1 VAAPTAPGTPS
12 PTTGSPH
19 VTGPLPAQPEASVAQ
34 GSSTAFLAQCD
45 PLIIPSMKVEELRK
59 ALKSAGLAVTGTKPV
74 LSQRF
79 SRAVASARELLP
91 PEPPQPPT
99 AQVGAASSLGEL
111 VSTSPAAKHLADSVH
126 AGACGSG
133 GLNGVEAA
141 LAGVGQ
147 SQIGLY
153 IPSPTSPRVSPS
165 TPKRKDATPNN
176 TGLPS
181 KSPRLNKKTKD
192 PARTPEK
199 DAADKT
205 RAGEAHTS
213 H

>member
-1 VAAPTAPGTPS
+1 M
-12 PTTGSPH
+12 
-19 VTGPLPAQPEASVAQ
+19 TGPLPAQPEASVAQ

-45 PLIIPSMKVEELRK
+45 PLITPSMKVEELRK
-59 ALKSAGLAVTGTKPV
+59 ALTSAGFLVTGTKPV

-79 SRAVASARELLP
+79 SRAVASARELLSP
-91 PEPPQPPT
+91 QPPQPP
-99 AQVGAASSLGEL
+99 ASQVGAASSLAAL
-111 VSTSPAAKHLADSVH
+111 VSISPAAKHLASSVH

-147 SQIGLY
+147 SHVGLY
-153 IPSPTSPRVSPS
+153 IPSPASPGVSPS

-181 KSPRLNKKTKD
+181 KSPRLNKKTPD
-192 PARTPEK
+192 PTRTPEK
-199 DAADKT
+199 ESADKN
-205 RAGEAHTS
+205 RAGEVHTS